1 MIRPTSIRPAS
12 RRCLSAAVL
21 CLLAACG
28 GGAGDGGM
36 PAGGS
41 AAMDGPD
48 FTIVPEYESRWIAG
62 ALDGEDWETFGSI
75 ADLVFSEAGD
85 LFVLDEQA
93 AHVVVFDRD
102 GAYLRTISRQ
112 GEGPGEL
119 TQPESISLLADGRL
133 AVFDRGR
140 SGMQFFTPEGEYLE
154 SAPFDPTRGA
164 PRGVDA
170 WLPDGSVITDRE
182 FVVSGTAE
190 AMSIRSGSVDGTGDE
205 PGRPIARYRSDGTR
219 ELLYTAWEPP
229 PPTGDEMEA
238 GGGSFSFTLSPVRA
252 FDPGLHFTA
261 LSDGRLAVVD
271 SSGYRIKLIGEGGTV
286 EELLER
292 PLSPTPVTNAIRDAE
307 RERRLAE
314 LDESANSTTLSVAGR
329 QDIRMPDDFAR
340 QMREAY
346 REGIERMTF
355 NEVIPA
361 IEALAVDGEDRLWV
375 ARTPP
380 PGEEGPIDIV
390 TPDARYLGTIP
401 PGGFRIPDAFG
412 PDGLIAYADAHDLGY
427 PIVRV
432 LQMAPDTQLETEP
445 RR

>member
-1 MIRPTSIRPAS
+1 MIRPAS
-12 RRCLSAAVL
+12 IRATSRRQLSVAVL
-21 CLLAACG
+21 CLVVACG
-28 GGAGDGGM
+28 GADDGGM

-41 AAMDGPD
+41 AALDGPD

-62 ALDGEDWETFGSI
+62 ALDGEDWEVLGSI
-75 ADLVFSEAGD
+75 ADLVFNAAGD

-93 AHVVVFDRD
+93 AHIVVFDRN
-102 GAYLRTISRQ
+102 GEYLRTISRQ

-119 TQPESISLLADGRL
+119 AQPESMSLLADGRL

-140 SGMQFFTPEGEYLE
+140 SGIQFFTPEGEYVE
-154 SAPFDPTRGA
+154 SASFDPTRGA

-170 WLPDGSVITDRE
+170 WLADGSIVTDRE

-190 AMSIRSGSVDGTGDE
+190 AMSVRSGSVDGTGDE
-205 PGRPIARYRSDGTR
+205 PGRPIARYRPDGAR

-229 PPTGDEMEA
+229 PPTGDETEA
-238 GGGSFSFTLSPVRA
+238 GGGSFSFTMSPVRA
-252 FDPGLHFTA
+252 FDPGLHITA

-271 SSGYRIKLIGEGGTV
+271 SSGYRIKLIDEDGTV
-286 EELLER
+286 EEVLER
-292 PLSPTPVTNAIRDAE
+292 PLSPTPVTNAVRAAE

-314 LDESANSTTLSVAGR
+314 LDRSQNSTTLSIAGR

-346 REGIERMTF
+346 RDGIERMTF
-355 NEVIPA
+355 ADVIPA
-361 IEALAVDGEDRLWV
+361 IEALAVDGQDRLWV
-375 ARTPP
+375 GRTPP

-390 TPDARYLGTIP
+390 TAEARYLGTIP

-412 PDGLIAYADAHDLGY
+412 PDGLIAYADTHDLGY

-432 LQMAPDTQLETEP
+432 LQLAPDTQLENEP

>member
-1 MIRPTSIRPAS
+1 MIRPASIRSTS
-12 RRCLSAAVL
+12 RRCLSGAVF

-28 GGAGDGGM
+28 DAGDGGM
-36 PAGGS
+36 SAGGS

-48 FTIVPEYESRWIAG
+48 FTIVPEYESRWTVG
-62 ALDGEDWETFGSI
+62 ALDGEDWEVFGSI

-102 GAYLRTISRQ
+102 GAYVRTISRQ

-133 AVFDRGR
+133 AVFDPGR
-140 SGMQFFTPEGEYLE
+140 SGIQFFTPEGEYVE
-154 SAPFDPTRGA
+154 SVPFDPTRGA

-170 WLPDGSVITDRE
+170 WLADGSIVTDRE

-205 PGRPIARYRSDGTR
+205 PGRPIARYRPDGTR

-229 PPTGDEMEA
+229 PPTGDETEA
-238 GGGSFSFTLSPVRA
+238 GGGSFSFTMSPVRA
-252 FDPGLHFTA
+252 FDPGLHFAA

-286 EELLER
+286 EEVLER
-292 PLSPTPVTNAIRDAE
+292 PLDPTPVTNAVRDAE

-314 LDESANSTTLSVAGR
+314 LDGSWNSTTLSIAGR

-346 REGIERMTF
+346 RDGIERMTF
-355 NEVIPA
+355 AEVIPA
-361 IEALAVDGEDRLWV
+361 IGALAVDGEDRLWV

-390 TPDARYLGTIP
+390 TADARYLGTIP
-401 PGGFRIPDAFG
+401 PGGLRIPDAFG
-412 PDGLIAYADAHDLGY
+412 PDGLVAYVDTHDLGY
-427 PIVRV
+427 PVVRV
-432 LQMAPDTQLETEP
+432 LQTAADTQLEIEP